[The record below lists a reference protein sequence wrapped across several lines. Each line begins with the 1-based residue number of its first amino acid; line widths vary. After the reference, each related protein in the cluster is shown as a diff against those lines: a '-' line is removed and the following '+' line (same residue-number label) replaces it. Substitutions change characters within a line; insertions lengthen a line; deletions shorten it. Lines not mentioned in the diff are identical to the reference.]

1 MYMSLCRFSGC
12 FAIELGGGTGLVSIV
27 LAKVAQHVICTD
39 IGNDVLQCCQRN
51 IERNSYMYED
61 NPYGQGRPSQIIE
74 VKELNWLDQ
83 DQKANDVGEFSWS
96 RGCLERLREVEV
108 IIAADVIYADN
119 LTEAFVC
126 TVHRLML
133 SCPVC
138 SRCYIAIEKRFNFTL
153 ADLDAAC
160 PAYQHFRSCI
170 EELCQEESP
179 NGILQ
184 ATEIPLDFASCFEF
198 ERSSHMVST
207 LYIVHNNHAY
217 YDAYLVL
224 KELWRLDLLPRT

>member
-1 MYMSLCRFSGC
+1 MQ
-12 FAIELGGGTGLVSIV
+12 A
-27 LAKVAQHVICTD
+27 D

-138 SRCYIAIEKRFNFTL
+138 SRCYIAIEKRYSTKFIHVTCWL
-153 ADLDAAC
+153 LW
-160 PAYQHFRSCI
+160 I
-170 EELCQEESP
+170 
-179 NGILQ
+179 ILS
-184 ATEIPLDFASCFEF
+184 TVCS
-198 ERSSHMVST
+198 VS
-207 LYIVHNNHAY
+207 L
-217 YDAYLVL
+217 
-224 KELWRLDLLPRT
+224 